1 MSMKFIQIKTY
12 VSDKIAMK
20 WSLYLKQFVLKALI
34 GKNWKKLWTINN

>member
-1 MSMKFIQIKTY
+1 MSMKIVQIKAY

-34 GKNWKKLWTINN
+34 GNNLDKNSEI